1 MLKPFKWRQILYI
14 DEVRMYFIK
23 YGRNFYCQTFPS
35 FISLYLSNGTCLLLL
50 PRFCYAEIL
59 GLALFV
65 LWLRWSLYQSVKVLI
80 VTAVLP
86 HAHTDLLIFFIRVQ
100 FDGLVSLFIRNVC
113 TLSVAWFSHENQKKQ
128 EQITLFLCHSF
139 LWLLALHQSPVL
151 FFCLSACLS
160 PSHAFNWNAITNT
173 CPHIITLLSPS
184 ASCFQLS
191 RLYTRHIG

>member
-1 MLKPFKWRQILYI
+1 MRLECTY
-14 DEVRMYFIK
+14 IK

-86 HAHTDLLIFFIRVQ
+86 HAHTDLLIFFLSEYSLMDWYLCLSEMFARSLWPDFHMRTKKNKSRSHCFCVTRSC
-100 FDGLVSLFIRNVC
+100 DSWLFIKAPCCFSVC
-113 TLSVAWFSHENQKKQ
+113 LPVCRRLMPSIEMPLLTHVHILSLSCRLQPVVFSCLVFIQGTLG
-128 EQITLFLCHSF
+128 
-139 LWLLALHQSPVL
+139 
-151 FFCLSACLS
+151 
-160 PSHAFNWNAITNT
+160 
-173 CPHIITLLSPS
+173 
-184 ASCFQLS
+184 
-191 RLYTRHIG
+191 R

>member
-1 MLKPFKWRQILYI
+1 MRLECTY
-14 DEVRMYFIK
+14 IK

-113 TLSVAWFSHENQKKQ
+113 TLSVAWCSHENQKKTRADH
-128 EQITLFLCHSF
+128 IVFVSLVLVTLDSSSQPRVVFLS
-139 LWLLALHQSPVL
+139 V
-151 FFCLSACLS
+151 CLSVAVSCL
-160 PSHAFNWNAITNT
+160 
-173 CPHIITLLSPS
+173 
-184 ASCFQLS
+184 QLKCH
-191 RLYTRHIG
+191 Y

>member
-1 MLKPFKWRQILYI
+1 MRLECTY
-14 DEVRMYFIK
+14 IK

-113 TLSVAWFSHENQKKQ
+113 TLSVAWFSREPKKTRADH
-128 EQITLFLCHSF
+128 IVFVSLVLVTLDSSSKPRVVFLS
-139 LWLLALHQSPVL
+139 V
-151 FFCLSACLS
+151 CLSVAVSCL
-160 PSHAFNWNAITNT
+160 
-173 CPHIITLLSPS
+173 
-184 ASCFQLS
+184 QLKCH
-191 RLYTRHIG
+191 Y

>member
-1 MLKPFKWRQILYI
+1 MRLECTY
-14 DEVRMYFIK
+14 IK

-86 HAHTDLLIFFIRVQ
+86 HAHTDLLIFF
-100 FDGLVSLFIRNVC
+100 FLSEYSLMDWYLC
-113 TLSVAWFSHENQKKQ
+113 LSEMFARSLWPDVHMRTKKKQ

-139 LWLLALHQSPVL
+139 LWLLTLHHSPVL

>member
-1 MLKPFKWRQILYI
+1 MRLECTY
-14 DEVRMYFIK
+14 IK

-86 HAHTDLLIFFIRVQ
+86 HAHTDLLIFFFYQSTVWWTGISVYQ
-100 FDGLVSLFIRNVC
+100 KCLHALCGLIFTWEPKKTRADHIVFVSLVLVTLDSSSQPRVVFLSVC
-113 TLSVAWFSHENQKKQ
+113 LSVAVSCLQLK
-128 EQITLFLCHSF
+128 CH
-139 LWLLALHQSPVL
+139 
-151 FFCLSACLS
+151 
-160 PSHAFNWNAITNT
+160 
-173 CPHIITLLSPS
+173 
-184 ASCFQLS
+184 
-191 RLYTRHIG
+191 Y

>member
-1 MLKPFKWRQILYI
+1 MRLECTY
-14 DEVRMYFIK
+14 IK

-86 HAHTDLLIFFIRVQ
+86 HAHTDLLIFFFYQSTVWWTGISVYQ
-100 FDGLVSLFIRNVC
+100 KCLHALCGLIFTRTKKNKSRSHCFCVTRSCDSWLFIKAPCCFSVC
-113 TLSVAWFSHENQKKQ
+113 LPVCRRLMPSIEMPLLTHVHILSLSCRLQPVVFSCLVFIQGTLG
-128 EQITLFLCHSF
+128 
-139 LWLLALHQSPVL
+139 
-151 FFCLSACLS
+151 
-160 PSHAFNWNAITNT
+160 
-173 CPHIITLLSPS
+173 
-184 ASCFQLS
+184 
-191 RLYTRHIG
+191 R

>member
-1 MLKPFKWRQILYI
+1 MRIECTY
-14 DEVRMYFIK
+14 IK
-23 YGRNFYCQTFPS
+23 YGRNFCCQTFPS

-65 LWLRWSLYQSVKVLI
+65 LWLRWSLCQSVLI

-86 HAHTDLLIFFIRVQ
+86 HAHTDLLIFFLSEYSLMDWYLCLSEMFARSLWPDVHMSTKKKTRADHIV
-100 FDGLVSLFIRNVC
+100 FVSLVLVTLDSSSQPCVVF
-113 TLSVAWFSHENQKKQ
+113 LSV
-128 EQITLFLCHSF
+128 
-139 LWLLALHQSPVL
+139 
-151 FFCLSACLS
+151 CLS